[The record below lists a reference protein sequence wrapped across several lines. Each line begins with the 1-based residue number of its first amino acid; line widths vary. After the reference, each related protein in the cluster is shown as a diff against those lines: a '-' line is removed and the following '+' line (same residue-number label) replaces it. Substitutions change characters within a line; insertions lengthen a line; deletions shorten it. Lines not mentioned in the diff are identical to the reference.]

1 MGLQNYNHLQK
12 EETTAF
18 LKKMLKL
25 NHILQLFLEMFIFQ
39 LSNLEPVTTNC
50 RLKPADGTMFLLM
63 RESLLFAA
71 KMIEVMIFIIY

>member
-1 MGLQNYNHLQK
+1 MTYTPKNELQNYNYLQK

-50 RLKPADGTMFLLM
+50 RLKPADGPMFRLM
-63 RESLLFAA
+63 RESVLFAT
-71 KMIEVMIFIIY
+71 KMF

>member
-1 MGLQNYNHLQK
+1 MTYRPKNGLQNYNHLQK

-18 LKKMLKL
+18 LNKMLKL

-50 RLKPADGTMFLLM
+50 RLKPADGTMFFFM
-63 RESLLFAA
+63 TKRVLFAT
-71 KMIEVMIFIIY
+71 KMI